1 MAKHRRDDASQSEPP
16 RQPSKKS
23 SDGLMRIAILVG
35 LALLVVISGLNL
47 YETRRQRTELNDRMT
62 QLATAISTKPAAAP
76 PQRPSGPDPEKVYTV
91 KLEGAP
97 FKGPSGAPITIA
109 EFSEFQ

>member
-1 MAKHRRDDASQSEPP
+1 MAKHRRDDTQQPDPP
-16 RQPSKKS
+16 RQAPNKS
-23 SDGLMRIAILVG
+23 SDGSIRVAIVVG
-35 LALLVVISGLNL
+35 LALLVGISGWNL
-47 YETRRQRTELNDRMT
+47 YETRRQRTELNDRIT
-62 QLATAISTKPAAAP
+62 QLATAINTKPAAAP

>member
-1 MAKHRRDDASQSEPP
+1 MAKHRVNDDPQPDPRREPL
-16 RQPSKKS
+16 KKS
-23 SDGLMRIAILVG
+23 YDGLIRVAILAG

-62 QLATAISTKPAAAP
+62 QLATSISTKPAAPP
-76 PQRPSGPDPEKVYTV
+76 PQRPTGPDPEKVYTV
-91 KLEGAP
+91 KIEGAP

>member
-1 MAKHRRDDASQSEPP
+1 MAKNRPDNAAQPGPP
-16 RQPSKKS
+16 RQPMKKS
-23 SDGLMRIAILVG
+23 YDGLVRVGILVG
-35 LALLVVISGLNL
+35 VAALIVITGLNL
-47 YETRRQRTELNDRMT
+47 YETRRQRTELNERMT
-62 QLATAISTKPAAAP
+62 QLATAINTKPAAAP

-91 KLEGAP
+91 KLDGAP